1 MKRYKIDICEYYG
14 KTVEIKAETE
24 EEAFK
29 KYAED
34 EETNRFNNI
43 KYYLNEIKRNVK
55 ESSLLIQD
63 ENYSQ
68 MAENFISFIKTL
80 LCNPEFCF
88 IETKFPRIEKACTEI
103 LVAAWDASERAG
115 LSKFPL
121 YDPYFYDFL
130 YLCRNKSSGYNLAD
144 KPLCIKKEDVNHH
157 VNKALNKLMCRIIK
171 TVMNYQN

>member
-1 MKRYKIDICEYYG
+1 MKNYIIKPGVVEEPRHTIRITVSDSIYRKIKYHAVDRNLTTSGAAEDLLENSVL
-14 KTVEIKAETE
+14 KTLII
-24 EEAFK
+24 FDPH
-29 KYAED
+29 AED

-130 YLCRNKSSGYNLAD
+130 YLCRNK
-144 KPLCIKKEDVNHH
+144 K
-157 VNKALNKLMCRIIK
+157 
-171 TVMNYQN
+171 

>member
-1 MKRYKIDICEYYG
+1 MKNYIIKPGVVEEPRHTIRITVSDSIYRKIKYHAVDRNLITSEAAEDLLENSVL
-14 KTVEIKAETE
+14 KTLII
-24 EEAFK
+24 FDPH
-29 KYAED
+29 AED

-88 IETKFPRIEKACTEI
+88 IEKACTEI
-103 LVAAWDASERAG
+103 LVAALDASERVG

-121 YDPYFYDFL
+121 YDPYFYKFL
-130 YLCRNKSSGYNLAD
+130 YLCRNK
-144 KPLCIKKEDVNHH
+144 K
-157 VNKALNKLMCRIIK
+157 
-171 TVMNYQN
+171 